1 MEEETGRPSI
11 RRLLAAS
18 CWLFLSFH
26 RLLLFLLLFF
36 FLPERAREP
45 QPAARL
51 ISPTRPHFHVVIAQ
65 SVGALSTHRSVSLS
79 GYSAPLRV
87 CARATFPRS
96 DRRRSASDSRQWVV
110 LAAAPA
116 QLAASSSSSSSSS
129 FSPSPVWS
137 LLDSQPTQI
146 AVIVLVRDVL
156 LLVFV
161 FLYFVFFFTKLT
173 VFSTC
178 SHLFNGFKLRTS
190 FYSVRS
196 IRLVLLKRKRETR
209 GLLGWVMMD
218 PHPNVIE
225 NVGER
230 EKFAQKRVKRTG
242 ESLGE
247 DDVGRRLARGCASAE
262 LVVDN
267 VSQVKRVERAGRRFF
282 PRSFTS
288 FFFLALFAF
297 FLFFLFFYLFS
308 HLAKGCQ
315 KGQGSFLSRMPRTHR
330 ASWEKKRDRLSVE
343 ERSLSLSL
351 SRTDL
356 TRCPIEE
363 RGFWLWFVR

>member
-1 MEEETGRPSI
+1 
-11 RRLLAAS
+11 
-18 CWLFLSFH
+18 
-26 RLLLFLLLFF
+26 
-36 FLPERAREP
+36 
-45 QPAARL
+45 
-51 ISPTRPHFHVVIAQ
+51 
-65 SVGALSTHRSVSLS
+65 
-79 GYSAPLRV
+79 
-87 CARATFPRS
+87 
-96 DRRRSASDSRQWVV
+96 
-110 LAAAPA
+110 
-116 QLAASSSSSSSSS
+116 
-129 FSPSPVWS
+129 
-137 LLDSQPTQI
+137 
-146 AVIVLVRDVL
+146 
-156 LLVFV
+156 
-161 FLYFVFFFTKLT
+161 
-173 VFSTC
+173 
-178 SHLFNGFKLRTS
+178 
-190 FYSVRS
+190 
-196 IRLVLLKRKRETR
+196 
-209 GLLGWVMMD
+209 MD

-330 ASWEKKRDRLSVE
+330 AS
-343 ERSLSLSL
+343 
-351 SRTDL
+351 
-356 TRCPIEE
+356 
-363 RGFWLWFVR
+363 

>member
-1 MEEETGRPSI
+1 MSKVDQVKGVDWFCHIVSDSMESFVSSVASLVFARKAELEWKKRQAG

-26 RLLLFLLLFF
+26 RLLLFLLFFF

-129 FSPSPVWS
+129 SSFSPSPVWS

-146 AVIVLVRDVL
+146 VVIVLVRDVL

-161 FLYFVFFFTKLT
+161 FLVCFFLYQ

-196 IRLVLLKRKRETR
+196 IRLVLLKREMR
-209 GLLGWVMMD
+209 GLLGRVMMD
-218 PHPNVIE
+218 PHPKVIE

-282 PRSFTS
+282 FPGHLHRFSFWPCS
-288 FFFLALFAF
+288 HFF
-297 FLFFLFFYLFS
+297 
-308 HLAKGCQ
+308 
-315 KGQGSFLSRMPRTHR
+315 
-330 ASWEKKRDRLSVE
+330 
-343 ERSLSLSL
+343 
-351 SRTDL
+351 
-356 TRCPIEE
+356 
-363 RGFWLWFVR
+363 

>member
-1 MEEETGRPSI
+1 MTDRVTLVVREQRKKKKQIQKWARSIRWKVLIDFVISCLIQWKALFLRSFSCLCKEGGAWMEEETGRPSI

-161 FLYFVFFFTKLT
+161 FLYFVFFFYQVDCFQYMFPLIQRFQ
-173 VFSTC
+173 V
-178 SHLFNGFKLRTS
+178 
-190 FYSVRS
+190 
-196 IRLVLLKRKRETR
+196 
-209 GLLGWVMMD
+209 
-218 PHPNVIE
+218 E
-225 NVGER
+225 N
-230 EKFAQKRVKRTG
+230 
-242 ESLGE
+242 
-247 DDVGRRLARGCASAE
+247 
-262 LVVDN
+262 
-267 VSQVKRVERAGRRFF
+267 
-282 PRSFTS
+282 
-288 FFFLALFAF
+288 
-297 FLFFLFFYLFS
+297 
-308 HLAKGCQ
+308 
-315 KGQGSFLSRMPRTHR
+315 
-330 ASWEKKRDRLSVE
+330 
-343 ERSLSLSL
+343 
-351 SRTDL
+351 
-356 TRCPIEE
+356 
-363 RGFWLWFVR
+363 

>member
-1 MEEETGRPSI
+1 MSKVDQVKGVDWFCHIVSDSMESFVSSVASLVFARKAELEWKKRQAG

-18 CWLFLSFH
+18 WLFLSFH
-26 RLLLFLLLFF
+26 RLLLFLLFFF

-116 QLAASSSSSSSSS
+116 QLAASSSSSSSS

-146 AVIVLVRDVL
+146 VVIVLVRDVL

-161 FLYFVFFFTKLT
+161 FLVFFFYTKFSVHVPTYST
-173 VFSTC
+173 VSSWEPVFIPYVQFDLC
-178 SHLFNGFKLRTS
+178 CWR
-190 FYSVRS
+190 
-196 IRLVLLKRKRETR
+196 
-209 GLLGWVMMD
+209 
-218 PHPNVIE
+218 
-225 NVGER
+225 
-230 EKFAQKRVKRTG
+230 
-242 ESLGE
+242 
-247 DDVGRRLARGCASAE
+247 GRREVFWAE
-262 LVVDN
+262 
-267 VSQVKRVERAGRRFF
+267 
-282 PRSFTS
+282 
-288 FFFLALFAF
+288 
-297 FLFFLFFYLFS
+297 
-308 HLAKGCQ
+308 
-315 KGQGSFLSRMPRTHR
+315 
-330 ASWEKKRDRLSVE
+330 
-343 ERSLSLSL
+343 
-351 SRTDL
+351 
-356 TRCPIEE
+356 
-363 RGFWLWFVR
+363 